1 MTIRKQF
8 NAALSEAETQRELER
23 LEHDMKVARSIQQ
36 SLLPS
41 TTDGFRAPRA
51 HTTSDLNAPCP
62 SVDVNRG
69 QKAKLLAAP
78 INKHRRLIES

>member
-1 MTIRKQF
+1 MTIRKHV
-8 NAALSEAETQRELER
+8 NPALREAEKQRQLER

-62 SVDVNRG
+62 SVDVNRR
-69 QKAKLLAAP
+69 AKG
-78 INKHRRLIES
+78 

>member
-1 MTIRKQF
+1 MTIRKHV
-8 NAALSEAETQRELER
+8 NAALREAETQRELER
-23 LEHDMKVARSIQQ
+23 LEHDVKVARSIQQ

-62 SVDVNRG
+62 SVDVNRR
-69 QKAKLLAAP
+69 AKG
-78 INKHRRLIES
+78 